1 MTYADLLWAIRYRWK
16 LIVGIMA
23 AIVLA
28 VVIWTA
34 MTPRIYSATASV
46 LFDDM
51 ATDAEPGANPPQASA
66 MANLLGTQADI
77 VRSEAVASQVVRDL
91 ALDRRPALTSGFIGV
106 SKGAQLS
113 SADLVSVLMANLV
126 VTPDRNTNVMAIA
139 FNARDPELAALVA
152 NGFADAF
159 VKTQLRLR
167 TKPAKLY
174 SDWVQKQ
181 TRDVRARF
189 EEAQARLTRFQQ
201 ARGLMGGQAPDV
213 EVSHLNDL
221 SARLAEAEGY
231 AADMRSRAAN
241 GASPDVQLS
250 PAVSTLRGAIA
261 TQAAQVQQLS
271 ARLGPQHPQMMAAQ
285 ASLDALNDKLRQA
298 IAQAAQSARAASS
311 AAGMR
316 EAEVRGRVASQRQ
329 RALAVS
335 NAQDQALVLQRDVD
349 VAKAAYD
356 AVTQRLNGARLKAA
370 VPQTRVSVLD
380 RASPSYYPVSP
391 DVAMRIGLGL
401 LFGLLVGLGL
411 AALAEWLAP
420 RVRTSAGLRQT
431 AGLSTLVN
439 LADYRRSAGSY
450 DRGATA

>member
-231 AADMRSRAAN
+231 A
-241 GASPDVQLS
+241 PDVQLS